1 MKPGSSLL
9 GLLLALLGNVRGQ
22 SQNGCSGCY
31 PVTPGVLAGIIL
43 GDLALTLFIALAVY
57 YLARM
62 VARPRGTAGA
72 AGDASRKQRT
82 TETES
87 HYQELQ
93 GPRSDIYSD
102 LNTQRRY

>member
-1 MKPGSSLL
+1 GPGMKPGSSLL
-9 GLLLALLGNVRGQ
+9 GLLLALTPLPLHPLP
-22 SQNGCSGCY
+22 GCSGCY

-72 AGDASRKQRT
+72 AGDG
-82 TETES
+82 ES
-87 HYQELQ
+87 QSHRPGVTAPELQ